1 MFKLDLSEGD
11 YPIILKPNLGQP
23 TLINIRDFIDN
34 TGSIIKN
41 IVFDAY
47 IITVPTQSVD
57 EILQFFH
64 LNFFI
69 TPILKDAGEFSERRG
84 ESYPLQILEI
94 SKLKSLDFRNQT
106 VLNEEDCLIWDICNN
121 LSQIDNLFGKRTE
134 LYKIKVQIKEIKNI
148 YKIFNESNR
157 SVLLF
162 DIVHD
167 LPNRIDHKVNYHA
180 IALFDKNWSNFKF
193 IHATDFHIARRNDFI
208 SKFLKDKALDNT
220 NRYKNHPRIVKKLD
234 TLILSRDFE
243 YKRDFQENNLEKL
256 RYAKY
261 NFNYNLR
268 LLIRFINEQV
278 SKNGLDFVLMTGD
291 LLDYIKIARGNN
303 QYKNNFEVFIDIL
316 LGINRGLD
324 KAPYFNEDEYLN
336 TREILAPIFTIVGNH
351 DYRKGHYGISIGSIH
366 KIFGLTKKNIKGYH
380 DLESFNYFTAL
391 KSKDKYLKNYFRQI
405 NPNLNYSLKIGKDY
419 NFIFL
424 DTGQDSVADL
434 HDLLKGSPSTKGL
447 KDHQI
452 ELLRRYIKLSYDDK
466 IIIVMH
472 TPPISPNFGVLTR
485 WKIKRKFNL
494 KRELKWSDLYERGL
508 EKYLGNA
515 RLDRVVN
522 LKYQTIM
529 YNWAN
534 FLKICTGSDKE
545 IRRKVDLVLCGHTHT
560 IKEFRLK
567 EAREMEKISMGFY
580 FTKIPI
586 TVPCEVYASRYR
598 DVFKT
603 FKNEMDLKIWFDVNK
618 PFIFQTQAV
627 GPLSL
632 KYKFKSP
639 GFRYIIVKNSQITR
653 VNIYSLHFKEN
664 KRILT

>member
-1 MFKLDLSEGD
+1 MFKLDFGKTD
-11 YPIILKPNLGQP
+11 FPIILKPNLGQP
-23 TLINIRDFIDN
+23 TLINIRDFLDH

-41 IVFDAY
+41 VVFEAY
-47 IITVPTQSVD
+47 IITLPTQSVE
-57 EILQFFH
+57 EILQFFY
-64 LNFFI
+64 LNLFVQ
-69 TPILKDAGEFSERRG
+69 PILRDTEQFSERRG
-84 ESYPLQILEI
+84 ELYPLQILEI
-94 SKLKSLDFRNQT
+94 SKLKNLHFRDQA
-106 VLNEEDCLIWDICNN
+106 VLNEEDCLIWDIFNN
-121 LSQIDNLFGKRTE
+121 FSQIDNPFGRRTD
-134 LYKIKVQIKEIKNI
+134 LYKVKVQIKEIKKI
-148 YKIFNESNR
+148 YKVLNENNR
-157 SVLLF
+157 SFLLF

-180 IALFDKNWSNFKF
+180 IALFDKDWSDFKF

-208 SKFLKDKALDNT
+208 SKFLKDKTIDNIR
-220 NRYKNHPRIVKKLD
+220 RYKNRTRKFKKLD
-234 TLILSRDFE
+234 SLILSRDFE
-243 YKRDFQENNLEKL
+243 YRKDFQENNLDRL

-268 LLIRFINEQV
+268 LLINFINEQV
-278 SKNGLDFVLMTGD
+278 YKKELDFILMTGD
-291 LLDYIKIARGNN
+291 LVDYIKIARDNN
-303 QYKNNFEVFIDIL
+303 QYKNNFQVFIDIL

-324 KAPYFNEDEYLN
+324 KYPHFDDNEYIN

-351 DYRKGHYGISIGSIH
+351 DYRKGHYSISLGSIH

-391 KSKDKYLKNYFRQI
+391 KSKDKYLKDYFRDL
-405 NPNLNYSLKIGKDY
+405 NPNLNYSLKIGKHY

-447 KDHQI
+447 KDYQI
-452 ELLRRYIKLSYDDK
+452 ELLRKYIKLSHDEK
-466 IIIVMH
+466 IIIIMH
-472 TPPISPNFGVLTR
+472 TPPISPNFGALTKWR
-485 WKIKRKFNL
+485 L
-494 KRELKWSDLYERGL
+494 KRAFKLKRNIQWFDLYERSL

-515 RLDRVVN
+515 RLDRILN

-545 IRRKVDLVLCGHTHT
+545 IRRKVDLILCGHTHT

-567 EAREMEKISMGFY
+567 EAREMETISMGFY

-586 TVPCEVYASRYR
+586 MVPCEVYTSRYR

-618 PFIFQTQAV
+618 PFIFQTQAI

-639 GFRYIIVKNSQITR
+639 GFRYIIVKNNQIR
-653 VNIYSLHFKEN
+653 RINIYSLHLKEKNIN
-664 KRILT
+664 KT